1 MQMSNTIGLHDH
13 FNISPKSKNL
23 LLGPDPW
30 SRWQQLPFIKRKIPH
45 LLYCCKL
52 QKKKKSFMIFS
63 LKQSPECHSM
73 QTVGC
78 FFFSNEI
85 DNHKSAAFISP
96 VYVLA
101 LCRCPS
107 NEPLA
112 SPHKLCQQSGC
123 LLCGPQLGMLS
134 HRPSSGCLSIHPLC
148 GRLIR
153 IHFRPRESAV
163 TKSRKTIR
171 VWIWKVTFLA
181 IRGN

>member
-30 SRWQQLPFIKRKIPH
+30 SRWQQLPIKKKKIPH
-45 LLYCCKL
+45 LLYFFKL
-52 QKKKKSFMIFS
+52 KKKKKKFHDWFPKIKHWMPFYANGRR
-63 LKQSPECHSM
+63 
-73 QTVGC
+73 VY
-78 FFFSNEI
+78 FSNEI

-134 HRPSSGCLSIHPLC
+134 HRPSSGCLSIRPLC
-148 GRLIR
+148 DRLIR